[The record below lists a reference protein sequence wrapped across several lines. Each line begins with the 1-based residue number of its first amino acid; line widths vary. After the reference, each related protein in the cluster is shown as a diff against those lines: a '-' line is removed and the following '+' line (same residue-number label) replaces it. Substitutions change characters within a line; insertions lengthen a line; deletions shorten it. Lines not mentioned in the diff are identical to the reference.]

1 MEAEVTTPNKLNNHP
16 WLTGNQWLCP
26 VAQFYRQLRPTAL
39 PCTVSY
45 AFLAALLGFGVAS
58 IQRRDAQ
65 GLNNPEDPL
74 VVDRRVGESTLKT
87 YSGNLWKKTRERRE
101 ERERGER
108 EEREIDRERGP
119 ERCDKKL
126 FAKLAMV
133 IMLHN
138 VVNHPNL

>member
-74 VVDRRVGESTLKT
+74 VVDRRVGSQPSKHIQ
-87 YSGNLWKKTRERRE
+87 GICGRK
-101 ERERGER
+101 RERGER
-108 EEREIDRERGP
+108 REREGRERR
-119 ERCDKKL
+119 ER
-126 FAKLAMV
+126 
-133 IMLHN
+133 
-138 VVNHPNL
+138 